1 MSDLY
6 LSASKIKT
14 AQMCSW
20 KYWCQYELKLP
31 DSTNDGASRGWICH
45 LVFELLGEKRHK
57 KHYNTIIKNGT
68 IFASKPVAKLVLYH
82 AKRLNVDSEE
92 NLELIDNMTVKG
104 LLYDFF
110 GTEKGNPS
118 VSISE
123 EAFNLKID
131 EDGKK
136 YNIRGFIDKLFIY
149 NRGKKALI
157 RDFKTSKQIFKGKEV
172 SDNLQNLMY
181 ILAVKKLY
189 PKVEEFE
196 VEFLFLKFNL
206 EKDLLGESGKGVL
219 TMETVSEQELFG
231 FEYQLSSIQEYLENF
246 TEVDARSN
254 FAASQDYPSD
264 KTFGGPL
271 MCGKSGYK
279 KSRGEYVLD
288 KDGNK
293 ILSYMCEFKE
303 SFDYY
308 SVKDKNENFLFNTKN
323 PKDPRIKSGYILSK
337 NKYKGCPYFI
347 ESSGFLV

>member
-1 MSDLY
+1 
-6 LSASKIKT
+6 
-14 AQMCSW
+14 
-20 KYWCQYELKLP
+20 
-31 DSTNDGASRGWICH
+31 
-45 LVFELLGEKRHK
+45 
-57 KHYNTIIKNGT
+57 
-68 IFASKPVAKLVLYH
+68 
-82 AKRLNVDSEE
+82 
-92 NLELIDNMTVKG
+92 MTVKG

-110 GTEKGNPS
+110 GTENGNPS
-118 VSISE
+118 IAISE

-196 VEFLFLKFNL
+196 VEFLFLKFDL
-206 EKDLLGESGKGVL
+206 DKDLLGNKGKGVL
-219 TMETVSEQELFG
+219 TMETVSMDELFG

-246 TEVDARSN
+246 TELDAQSN
-254 FAASQDYPSD
+254 FAGSQDYPSD

-271 MCGKSGYK
+271 MCGKSGFK

-288 KDGNK
+288 KSGNK
-293 ILSYMCEFKE
+293 IKNYMCEFKE
-303 SFDYY
+303 PFEYFSIHD
-308 SVKDKNENFLFNTKN
+308 KDDNFLFTTKSLEN
-323 PKDPRIKSGYILSK
+323 SNIKKDYIIHKS
-337 NKYKGCPYFI
+337 KYKGCPYFL
-347 ESSGFLV
+347 ESSSFLV